1 MDDVQP
7 IGVEKSG
14 VGLGSD
20 LMIVIVGLVTT
31 LIALG
36 GVYAINLATD
46 ELNLMGLYILFIIP
60 AGAIM
65 VGIAAGS
72 GYGIM
77 SWFTGRKVGGSLLIA
92 VVVLQILAYGA
103 AQWVE
108 FMSLQLVYEDGQPVT
123 FFEYFD
129 HVTRSMAFTS
139 RHSSTESG
147 ALGAWGYLFRLLELA
162 GFALG
167 GLVIP
172 AALRSKPYCERCR
185 SYMRTRSLV
194 WLPAA
199 VPTRKVPKKDT
210 EAKLQY
216 EQEMKQAFEQG
227 METAKNLIE
236 AGAEADATTI
246 RNTVD
251 RYADGKK
258 QTLKLLHRIEA
269 KLSVCPGCN
278 DGLLV
283 CHLSSGFGDKIQI
296 QKLAEQSVPATVV
309 QSLR

>member
-1 MDDVQP
+1 MDVEP

-14 VGLGSD
+14 VGPGSD
-20 LMIVIVGLVTT
+20 LVVVLIGLVTT

-36 GVYAINLATD
+36 GVYALNLFTD
-46 ELNLMGLYILFIIP
+46 DLNLMGLYIVFVIP

-65 VGIAAGS
+65 VGIVAGS

-77 SWFTGRKVGGSLLIA
+77 SWFTGRKVGGGLLVA
-92 VVVLQILAYGA
+92 VLVLQILAYGA

-108 FMSLQLVYEDGQPVT
+108 FKSLQLVYENGEPVS
-123 FFEYFD
+123 FFDYFD
-129 HVTRSMAFTS
+129 HVTRSMTFSS
-139 RHSSTESG
+139 RHSSTESS

-172 AALRSKPYCERCR
+172 AALRTKPYCERCR
-185 SYMRTRSLV
+185 TYMRTRTLV

-199 VPTRKVPKKDT
+199 VPTRKIPKKDT
-210 EAKLQY
+210 GAQLEY

-227 METAKNLIE
+227 MELAKGVTE
-236 AGAEADATTI
+236 AAASADAAFI

-251 RYADGKK
+251 RHAGDKK
-258 QTLKLLHRIEA
+258 QILKLLHRIEV
-269 KLSVCPGCN
+269 KLSACPSCDN
-278 DGLLV
+278 GLLV
-283 CHLSSGFGDKIQI
+283 CVLSSGFGDSIQT
-296 QKLAEQSVPATVV
+296 QNLAEQPVTAGLV